1 MTRHQQ
7 EQASFEWTT
16 VRRAE
21 ASADG
26 GVTPAVRARPRTT
39 RGRLAGPATVEV
51 RSASQDAWLT
61 ADEAKAHLGLPSRK
75 ALYAAVARGQV
86 PAHRLGRR
94 RLRFNR
100 GELDS
105 LLGRLHEST
114 GVR

>member
-1 MTRHQQ
+1 MAGLTSQ
-7 EQASFEWTT
+7 QASFHWGPGSPVEPARNG
-16 VRRAE
+16 RRTRVAKP
-21 ASADG
+21 
-26 GVTPAVRARPRTT
+26 GVTRPARASTQV
-39 RGRLAGPATVEV
+39 GRVAAPG
-51 RSASQDAWLT
+51 AWLT
-61 ADEAKAHLGLPSRK
+61 ADEATAHLGLPSRK

-94 RLRFNR
+94 RLRSNR